1 MKTKPLFLFFAL
13 MLTMS
18 SCSTFQ
24 YTARQVD
31 IDGRNLSS
39 KQQAAGLQIDFSRQV
54 TATSE
59 YQVSKRDAMKEAEFK
74 CLQENKID
82 VIVDPVFKFEY
93 NPLHFK
99 TRWKATVV
107 GYAAKYEEKPAGVDA
122 TKPYTREEIENY
134 RLLTDPTFPM
144 YFYNHGTGDNYYFN
158 SVSTKKKPEMSSL
171 IVKDVIAP
179 QTPVKFDFDKSKKL
193 RDAGIGLIC
202 GGVVSMIA
210 IGTPC
215 FIVGNSYY
223 YDDYYDRYRCDY
235 DALAAGITFL
245 SIGGAAIVAGIPM
258 LSVGACRM
266 KKSNNTL
273 DFSIG
278 TSGTGLSV
286 GVKF

>member
-31 IDGRNLSS
+31 VNGRNLSS

-74 CLQENKID
+74 CLQDNKID

-122 TKPYTREEIENY
+122 TKTYTREEIENY

-158 SVSTKKKPEMSSL
+158 SVSTKKKSEMSSL

-179 QTPVKFDFDKSKKL
+179 QTPVNVDFLNAKKL
-193 RDAGIGLIC
+193 RDSGIGLLC
-202 GGVVSMIA
+202 GGVVSMLVIA
-210 IGTPC
+210 VPCLTVPDGKERYKDFSDEQMDAGLSFIG
-215 FIVGNSYY
+215 
-223 YDDYYDRYRCDY
+223 
-235 DALAAGITFL
+235 
-245 SIGGAAIVAGIPM
+245 IGSAAIVAGIPM
-258 LSVGACRM
+258 WCVGSHRM

-273 DFSIG
+273 DFSVG

>member
-31 IDGRNLSS
+31 VNGRNLSS
-39 KQQAAGLQIDFSRQV
+39 KQQAAGLQIDFNRQV

-59 YQVSKRDAMKEAEFK
+59 YQVSKKDAMKEAEFK

-107 GYAAKYEEKPAGVDA
+107 GYAARYEEKPAGVDA

-158 SVSTKKKPEMSSL
+158 SVAPKKKSEMGSL
-171 IVKDVIAP
+171 VVQDVLAP
-179 QTPVKFDFDKSKKL
+179 QTPINFDYKKSKTL
-193 RDAGIGLIC
+193 RDTGIGTTC
-202 GGVVSMIA
+202 AGVVSMLV
-210 IGTPC
+210 IGLPC
-215 FIVGNSYY
+215 MLVPS
-223 YDDYYDRYRCDY
+223 DYDRYRFSDGQIE
-235 DALAAGITFL
+235 AGISFL
-245 SIGGAAIVAGIPM
+245 TIGGAAIVAGIPM
-258 LSVGACRM
+258 WCVGSHRM

-273 DFSIG
+273 DFSVG

>member
-179 QTPVKFDFDKSKKL
+179 QTPMKFDFDKSKKL
-193 RDAGIGLIC
+193 RDAGIGLMC

-210 IGTPC
+210 IGMPC
-215 FIVGNSYY
+215 MLVGVASNSYRG
-223 YDDYYDRYRCDY
+223 DD
-235 DALAAGITFL
+235 DALAAGCTFL

>member
-193 RDAGIGLIC
+193 RDAGIGLMC

-210 IGTPC
+210 IGMPC
-215 FIVGNSYY
+215 MIVG
-223 YDDYYDRYRCDY
+223 DYEARHNRNY
-235 DALAAGITFL
+235 DANIAGCTFL
-245 SIGGAAIVAGIPM
+245 SIGSASVVAGIPM
-258 LSVGACRM
+258 WCVGSHRM